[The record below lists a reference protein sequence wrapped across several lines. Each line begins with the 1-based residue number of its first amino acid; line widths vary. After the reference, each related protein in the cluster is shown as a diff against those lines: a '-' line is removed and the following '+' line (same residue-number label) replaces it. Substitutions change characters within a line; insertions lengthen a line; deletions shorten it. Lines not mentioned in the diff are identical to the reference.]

1 MGRWSCEGQQQWDLT
16 TSTNDFEG
24 LSCGSGCG
32 GVRHGGGSVVKE
44 GESEKR
50 EGVAVGDF

>member
-1 MGRWSCEGQQQWDLT
+1 M

-32 GVRHGGGSVVKE
+32 GVRHSGGSVVKE
-44 GESEKR
+44 EESEKR